1 MSDQYADWDGAY
13 LLGALSPAERSEYE
27 QHLRTCRSCAA
38 ALAEISGL
46 PSLLSRLPAE
56 DAAPLLAPAGPPPA
70 SVLSPFPPRR
80 RARLRRIAVAL
91 AATVG
96 LLAAVFV
103 GGLVLRPA
111 PPANPDRTV
120 ALAPVAS
127 SPLTAR
133 VALTSTRWGTQVDL
147 TCTYAA
153 GYGEEH
159 AYRLV
164 LLDAAGDAVQVSEWH
179 AGPGQTTVTSGS
191 TRLPVKAISRV
202 ELQRLDGT
210 VLLAQHL

>member
-27 QHLRTCRSCAA
+27 EHLRTCRSCAA

-46 PSLLSRLPAE
+46 PSLLSRLPAD

-103 GGLVLRPA
+103 GGLVLRP
-111 PPANPDRTV
+111 V
-120 ALAPVAS
+120 ALTPVAS

-164 LLDAAGDAVQVSEWH
+164 LLDAAGEAVQVSEWH

-191 TRLPVKAISRV
+191 TRLPVTAISRV

-210 VLLAQHL
+210 VLLARHL